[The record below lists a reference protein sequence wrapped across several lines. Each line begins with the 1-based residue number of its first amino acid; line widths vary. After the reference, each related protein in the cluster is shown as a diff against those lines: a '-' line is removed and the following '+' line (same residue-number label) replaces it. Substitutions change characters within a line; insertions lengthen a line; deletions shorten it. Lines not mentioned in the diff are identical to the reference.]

1 MSDDKQWMDPHAAQR
16 ASPVA
21 MVESLWRNRRLIL
34 QMVRREVVGRYK
46 GSALGLAWS
55 FFNPLFM
62 LAVYTFV
69 FSEVFKMRWGAG
81 ADDSKIQF
89 AVVLFVGIIVHGL
102 FAEVLIRA
110 PHVILANVNFVKRVV
125 FPIETLPAVAVGTAL
140 FHTGVSLV
148 VLLAAFTLF
157 HGYVYWTVVLAPVV
171 LFPLVVLTLGVAWM
185 FAALGVYLRDV
196 GQTTGI
202 ITTALLF
209 LSPVFY
215 PLSSLPEPFRPWL
228 LANPLTFMIEQARN
242 VLIWGTLPNWPG
254 LALYTMVAL
263 IFCWLGF
270 VWFQKTRSGF
280 ADVL

>member
-1 MSDDKQWMDPHAAQR
+1 M
-16 ASPVA
+16 A
-21 MVESLWRNRRLIL
+21 MFRSLWRNRRLIL

-55 FFNPLFM
+55 FFNPLLM

-69 FSEVFKMRWGAG
+69 FSEIFSTRWGTG
-81 ADDSKIQF
+81 ADHSKVDF

-102 FAEVLIRA
+102 FGEVLNRA
-110 PHVILANVNFVKRVV
+110 PHVILANVNFVKKVV
-125 FPIETLPAVAVGTAL
+125 FPIEVLPAVAVGTAL
-140 FHTGVSLV
+140 FHTIVSLLV
-148 VLLAAFTLF
+148 LLTAFVLFHGFVHWTVLLAPL
-157 HGYVYWTVVLAPVV
+157 VL
-171 LFPLVVLTLGVAWM
+171 LPLVVLTLGVAWM
-185 FAALGVYLRDV
+185 FAALAVYLRDV

-215 PLSSLPEPFRPWL
+215 PLSALPERFRPLL

-242 VLIWGTLPNWPG
+242 VLIWGTVPNWSG
-254 LALYTMVAL
+254 LAVYGMAAL
-263 IFCWLGF
+263 LFCWLGF
-270 VWFQKTRSGF
+270 AWFQKTRAGF